1 MNEMNW
7 TFGSLIDSRFYI
19 ISMSFDFNEQFG
31 AKSFGSSGYIEHL
44 VQYLV
49 PPCWFGTPEAEPPD
63 VPAGFPSWC
72 KHVPESVRGMVSQ
85 CPNVTSSIGGW
96 TSMGEFLRVSP
107 NIPIGFANVGG
118 GCSCC
123 TYMKKKGNG
132 ALPEHEVFGSAGCCW
147 QVSKHEANRVLAGHC
162 FKAVYLMSWSKH
174 LFGHHQYAHSPDGV
188 RFEVEWRSGNCG
200 QCPHW
205 FCKMVEFLVRIGVE
219 TL

>member
-1 MNEMNW
+1 MAGHSGKLHYLGKQEQFLLHVSSNPFSFSLNW

-19 ISMSFDFNEQFG
+19 ILMSFDFNEQFG

-107 NIPIGFANVGG
+107 NIPIGFAHVGG
-118 GCSCC
+118 CCSCC
-123 TYMKKKGNG
+123 TYMTNKRKK
-132 ALPEHEVFGSAGCCW
+132 E
-147 QVSKHEANRVLAGHC
+147 
-162 FKAVYLMSWSKH
+162 
-174 LFGHHQYAHSPDGV
+174 
-188 RFEVEWRSGNCG
+188 RF
-200 QCPHW
+200 P
-205 FCKMVEFLVRIGVE
+205 KMRCLVRQGAVDRFPNMKQTE
-219 TL
+219 S